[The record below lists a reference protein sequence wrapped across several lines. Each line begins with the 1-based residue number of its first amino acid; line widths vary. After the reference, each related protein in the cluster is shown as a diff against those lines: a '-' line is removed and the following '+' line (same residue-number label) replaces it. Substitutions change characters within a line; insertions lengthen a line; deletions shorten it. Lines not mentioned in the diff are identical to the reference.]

1 MLLNN
6 IIEKTLSNG
15 LKVICLNKP
24 GVPIVSVQVWY
35 KIGSVGERDGIRGI
49 SHILEHMMFRGS
61 QNIGSEEHARKI
73 NEVGG
78 HCNAFTTEDVTVYVN
93 SIPKEYFEMVL
104 ELEADRMDGLQLDN
118 SLFDTERKVIIEEY
132 HTYMN
137 NPVAKAFF
145 EFRHEFFTNHPYSI
159 SPLGLIENLQT
170 ITAEQCR
177 EYYSNWYLP
186 NNAVLVIVGDIDDVS
201 VFDSV
206 EKYFGGKKQGVLR
219 ELHADTI
226 HEHHGQVNTHRM
238 KRKIEFDV
246 PLLVT
251 GYPAPA
257 SNNKDA
263 VAMEILQLVLSG
275 GESSRLHKEV
285 VRRESVAVMTGGM
298 NHILKYAGMSMF
310 LAAFTPDMSVAKVER
325 SINKQIDL
333 IRKEG
338 ITETEMEK
346 VRNATL
352 SSRTFELYSAE
363 NICNRIGHS
372 ECVEGDYRQW
382 VERFETL
389 KKLDINSL
397 IEVANKYWDDS
408 KRHVLHLIPRKTN
421 LMLYV
426 AGFANRL
433 FAKRK

>member
-1 MLLNN
+1 MLLHN

-24 GVPIVSVQVWY
+24 GVPIVSVQLWY

-61 QNIGSEEHARKI
+61 RNVGSEEHARRI

-78 HCNAFTTEDVTVYVN
+78 HCNAFTSEDVTVYIN
-93 SIPKEYFEMVL
+93 SIPKEYFDMVL

-145 EFRHEFFTNHPYSI
+145 EFRHEFFTNHPYSL

-170 ITAEQCR
+170 ITADQCR
-177 EYYSNWYLP
+177 EYYSRWYLP
-186 NNAVLVIVGDIDDVS
+186 NNAVLVIVGDIDETS
-201 VFDSV
+201 VFDKV
-206 EKYFGGKKQGVLR
+206 EKYFGVKKTGVLQDLR
-219 ELHADTI
+219 ADSI
-226 HEHHGQVNTHRM
+226 PEHHGQVNIHRM

-257 SNNKDA
+257 ANNKDA

-285 VRRESVAVMTGGM
+285 VRKESVAVMTGGM

-310 LAAFTPDMSVAKVER
+310 LAAFTPDMSVARVER

-338 ITETEMEK
+338 ITSTEMEK

-352 SSRTFELYSAE
+352 SSRTFELYSAD

-408 KRHVLHLIPRKTN
+408 KRHVLHLVPRKTN
-421 LMLYV
+421 FMLYV
-426 AGFANRL
+426 AGFVNRM

>member
-1 MLLNN
+1 MLLHN
-6 IIEKTLSNG
+6 IIEKTLPNG

-24 GVPIVSVQVWY
+24 GVPIVSMQLWY

-49 SHILEHMMFRGS
+49 SHMLEHMMFRGS
-61 QNIGSEEHARKI
+61 RNVGSEEHARRI

-78 HCNAFTTEDVTVYVN
+78 HCNAFTSEDVTVYIN
-93 SIPKEYFEMVL
+93 SVPREYFNMVL
-104 ELEADRMDGLQLDN
+104 ELEADRMDGLQIEN

-137 NPVAKAFF
+137 NPVAKAFL
-145 EFRHEFFTNHPYSI
+145 EFRHEFFANHPYSL
-159 SPLGLIENLQT
+159 SPLGLIENLQL
-170 ITAEQCR
+170 ITTDQCR
-177 EYYSNWYLP
+177 EYYSRWYLP
-186 NNAVLVIVGDIDDVS
+186 NNAVLVIVGDIDETS
-201 VFDSV
+201 VFDNV
-206 EKYFGGKKQGVLR
+206 EKYFGVKKSGILP
-219 ELHADTI
+219 ELHADSI
-226 HEHHGQVNTHRM
+226 PEHHGQVNIHRM

-285 VRRESVAVMTGGM
+285 VRKESVAVMTGGM

-325 SINKQIDL
+325 SINRQVDL

-338 ITETEMEK
+338 ITEAEMEK

-372 ECVEGDYRQW
+372 ECVEGDYRLW
-382 VERFETL
+382 VARFDTL

-408 KRHVLHLIPRKTN
+408 KRHVLHLVPRKTN
-421 LMLYV
+421 FMLYV
-426 AGFANRL
+426 VGIINRV
-433 FAKRK
+433 FGKRK